1 MLVGLAYYQFK
12 SSALSY
18 GMLYGLGMIGG
29 FQILLGL
36 VRFVRTFSQYQLAS
50 DSHKLDK
57 IYLRTEEMD
66 RVTTGIEKLK
76 RMRVI
81 ESIIFLLACLVFV
94 VGWGLG
100 ADKFLLGTAAGLC
113 IHAATMLVF
122 DLFRQ
127 SRTQEYQDQIGKL
140 I

>member
-1 MLVGLAYYQFK
+1 
-12 SSALSY
+12 
-18 GMLYGLGMIGG
+18 
-29 FQILLGL
+29 
-36 VRFVRTFSQYQLAS
+36 
-50 DSHKLDK
+50 
-57 IYLRTEEMD
+57 MD